1 MKTKT
6 IAALLSATALATS
19 LAACTSAT
27 LAGPGGGCAAALAP
41 MAREID
47 GDAAARGLAGG
58 FVLVMKGDQVVCDHH
73 FGNSDSESHVPIAS
87 ASKWLTAIAI
97 LTLVDE
103 GKLRLDEP
111 VSARLPEFQGAAGQ
125 ITLRQLLSHTSGLP
139 STQLCLA
146 DRRGSLKE
154 CTTDIS
160 YSALTN
166 APGTQ
171 FRYGGASFQVA
182 GRLAEIAAGESWNQL
197 FKDRVSDPLG
207 IPFTGWFGTNPLL
220 AGGGWSTG
228 REYAR
233 VLRMV
238 ASRGS
243 HGGRRILS
251 DSAIA
256 WMARDNVGTAPMALT
271 PRTDAHG
278 YGLGAW
284 RDAVDAGGA
293 ATQLSS
299 PGASGFYPWVD
310 FQRDI
315 VGIVWLPARS
325 SDDGYWFAAT
335 QLVQA
340 RVRQAYDAGQL

>member
-1 MKTKT
+1 MKTNT
-6 IAALLSATALATS
+6 IAALLAAAALATS
-19 LAACTSAT
+19 LAACESAT
-27 LAGPGGGCAAALAP
+27 LAGPGGDCAAALAP
-41 MAREID
+41 TTQQID
-47 GDAAARGLAGG
+47 GDAASRGLPGG

-73 FGNSDSESHVPIAS
+73 FGVSDSESHVPIAS
-87 ASKWLTAIAI
+87 ASKWLTAIAV

-103 GKLRLDEP
+103 GKLGLDEP

-146 DRRGSLKE
+146 DRHGPLEE
-154 CTTDIS
+154 CSTEIAHS
-160 YSALTN
+160 VLTN
-166 APGTQ
+166 APGAQ

-182 GRLAEIAAGESWNQL
+182 GRLAEVAAGESWNQL
-197 FKDRVSDPLG
+197 FKHRISDPLG
-207 IPFTGWFGTNPLL
+207 IPFTGWFGSNPLL
-220 AGGGWSTG
+220 AGGGWSSG

-243 HGGRRILS
+243 HGGRRILP

-256 WMARDNVGTAPMALT
+256 WMAHDNVGTAPMAFT

-284 RDAVDAGGA
+284 RDAVDAGGS

-325 SDDGYWFAAT
+325 ADDAFWFAAT